1 MRDFRQAQS
10 GRTLVHPTILQS
22 QDERRH
28 DPPSPPPPPS
38 NNKEDSSN
46 DSSLSKTSSSSSSIF
61 SFVVCADTQI
71 GMSSD
76 NKEWETELE
85 YSRIAIRYINDL
97 NPRPK
102 FCCVC
107 GDLCDMEST
116 FWQNQDNVEDDD
128 DVVFTKEQC
137 DQIQEQQRKDFQMTW
152 SALHEDIALV
162 CLCGNHDIGNRP
174 TKESIDSFQQHF
186 GDDYFSFWST
196 KHSYNIVINSTLFSN
211 PSGAPDLYQQ
221 QFQWLEEQLRYARSQ
236 NQTTTTTT
244 TTSIFV
250 FGHHPWFLYTE
261 TEDADSMTGVSP
273 YKQWTFP
280 DHYFHIPKE
289 RRMPVMDLFRKYG
302 VTAAFSG
309 HFHQNMVSE
318 SSFGMK
324 MIVTSS
330 LSDVMNSTGKPND
343 LDELNTR
350 GLRIVTVNDT
360 DGSFRH
366 KFVSLPERAI

>member
-1 MRDFRQAQS
+1 MRDFRQAQV
-10 GRTLVHPTILQS
+10 GRTLVHPTIPQS
-22 QDERRH
+22 HDQRRH
-28 DPPSPPPPPS
+28 DPPPPPPS
-38 NNKEDSSN
+38 NKEDSSN
-46 DSSLSKTSSSSSSIF
+46 DSLSETSSF

-116 FWQNQDNVEDDD
+116 FWQNQDND
-128 DVVFTKEQC
+128 VFTKEQC
-137 DQIQEQQRKDFQMTW
+137 DQIQERQRKDFQTTW

-174 TKESIDSFQQHF
+174 TKDSIDSFRQHF
-186 GDDYFSFWST
+186 GDDYLSFWST
-196 KHSYNIVINSTLFSN
+196 KHSYNIVVNSTLFSN

-221 QFQWLEEQLRYARSQ
+221 QVQWLEEQLRYARSQ
-236 NQTTTTTT
+236 KQTTTA
-244 TTSIFV
+244 TSIFV

-273 YKQWTFP
+273 YKQWKFP

-289 RRMPVMDLFRKYG
+289 QRMPVMDLFRKYG

-318 SSFGMK
+318 ASFGMK

-343 LDELNTR
+343 LDEPNTR
-350 GLRIVTVNDT
+350 GLRIVTVNDI
-360 DGSFRH
+360 DGSFQHR
-366 KFVSLPERAI
+366 FVSLPER